1 LPGPPLPTATAGP
14 PLPSEAAGPGH
25 TSGPSELEKYNQ
37 DCEERA
43 QEWRAA
49 QVDYPTILT
58 VPLHESVTYKAV
70 VDVRKEPLPAD
81 RVIIVEK
88 GTAGS
93 ASIFVQCRIAARLIA
108 VGDGLTVSNDPAVG
122 PDGWIYQPFTP
133 LELVEWSWSFKADKP
148 KVQELRMELRPA
160 TLADGSTSPLD
171 PSGNQLSF
179 VTRVVV
185 EASPIQ
191 IVAYW
196 FETQWPLLAGTAITL
211 GLAVLALKNWIGEL
225 IGKSRKKRKKKKKL
239 QSA

>member
-1 LPGPPLPTATAGP
+1 
-14 PLPSEAAGPGH
+14 
-25 TSGPSELEKYNQ
+25 
-37 DCEERA
+37 
-43 QEWRAA
+43 
-49 QVDYPTILT
+49 
-58 VPLHESVTYKAV
+58 
-70 VDVRKEPLPAD
+70 
-81 RVIIVEK
+81 
-88 GTAGS
+88 
-93 ASIFVQCRIAARLIA
+93 
-108 VGDGLTVSNDPAVG
+108 
-122 PDGWIYQPFTP
+122 
-133 LELVEWSWSFKADKP
+133 
-148 KVQELRMELRPA
+148 MELRPA